1 MISKR
6 APYQN
11 TSVDFQ
17 KSQQQITRLLET
29 YGCEGVQWTTVFKPP
44 QVEVK
49 FVLETEI
56 NGLRKKLAIKMKP
69 PVFAKRLRSGKHV
82 ANLNQSLRL
91 LYWYLKTKLEAI
103 SFGLV
108 SVEHEFLSDIVYRL
122 PDGTE
127 KTISEVMIKELGS
140 SDMPKLAWEGR

>member
-1 MISKR
+1 MIKKK

-17 KSQQQITRLLET
+17 KSQQQITRLLEA
-29 YGCEGVQWTTVFKPP
+29 YGCEGVQWTTLFKPP

-56 NGLRKKLAIKMKP
+56 EGSKKKIAIKMKP
-69 PVFAKRLRSGKHV
+69 PVFVKRSRSGKHV

-108 SVEHEFLSDIVYRL
+108 SVEHEFLSDIVYQL

-127 KTISEVMIKELGS
+127 KTIGEVMVKELGS
-140 SDMPKLAWEGR
+140 SDMPKLRSEGR

>member
-1 MISKR
+1 
-6 APYQN
+6 
-11 TSVDFQ
+11 
-17 KSQQQITRLLET
+17 
-29 YGCEGVQWTTVFKPP
+29 
-44 QVEVK
+44 
-49 FVLETEI
+49 
-56 NGLRKKLAIKMKP
+56 MKP

-140 SDMPKLAWEGR
+140 SDMPRLAWEGR

>member
-1 MISKR
+1 MIRKR

-17 KSQQQITRLLET
+17 KSQQQITRLLEA

-56 NGLRKKLAIKMKP
+56 NGSRKKLAIKMKP
-69 PVFAKRLRSGKHV
+69 PVFAKRLRSGQHV

-91 LYWYLKTKLEAI
+91 LFWYLKTKLEAI

-108 SVEHEFLSDIVYRL
+108 SVEHEFLSDIVYLL

-127 KTISEVMIKELGS
+127 KTISEVLVKELGS
-140 SDMPKLAWEGR
+140 SDMPKLTSERM

>member
-1 MISKR
+1 MIKKK

-29 YGCEGVQWTTVFKPP
+29 YGCEGVQWTTLFKPP

-56 NGLRKKLAIKMKP
+56 EGSKKKIAIKMKP
-69 PVFAKRLRSGKHV
+69 PVFVKKSRSGKHV

-108 SVEHEFLSDIVYRL
+108 SVEHEFLSDIVYQL

-127 KTISEVMIKELGS
+127 KTIGEVIVKELGS
-140 SDMPKLAWEGR
+140 SDMPKLKSEGR